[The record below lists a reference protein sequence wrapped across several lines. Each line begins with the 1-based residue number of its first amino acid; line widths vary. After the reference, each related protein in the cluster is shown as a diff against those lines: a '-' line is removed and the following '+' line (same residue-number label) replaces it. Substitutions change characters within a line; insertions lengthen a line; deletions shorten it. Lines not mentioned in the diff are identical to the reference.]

1 MVLENGEKY
10 KILLVEDNHHL
21 RIVIRDY
28 LMLNGFDVVLAS
40 DGQEGTECLNREN
53 FDLVILDIMMPR
65 KDGFTIA
72 SEMRSEKNET
82 PVIFLTAKALN
93 EDRIK
98 GLQLGADDYITKP
111 FSSEELLLRI
121 KAILKRTGNIRSV
134 QNQAPQSMFK
144 IGQYI
149 FDFDNLVLIHS
160 GSSKT
165 TLTRKEA
172 SLLCLLCQ
180 NRNLLVSR
188 ETLIKHV
195 WGRENDYYVGRSMDV
210 FITKLRKYLSK
221 DPGISLNNVHGTG
234 FRLEITEDN
243 L

>member
-1 MVLENGEKY
+1 MAPENGDKC
-10 KILLVEDNHHL
+10 KILLVEDNQHL

-28 LMLNGFDVVLAS
+28 LMLNGIDVVLAC
-40 DGQEGTECLNREN
+40 DGQEGTDCLNRED

-65 KDGFTIA
+65 KDGFMIA
-72 SEMRSEKNET
+72 SEMRQQKNET
-82 PVIFLTAKALN
+82 PFIFLTAKSMN

-111 FSSEELLLRI
+111 FISEELLLRI
-121 KAILKRTGNIRSV
+121 KAILKRTGFSKMV
-134 QNQAPQSMFK
+134 QKQQAPTVNNK
-144 IGQYI
+144 LGQYI
-149 FDFDNLVLIHS
+149 FDFENLVLIFTD
-160 GSSKT
+160 GSRT

-172 SLLCLLCQ
+172 ALLQLLCQ

-210 FITKLRKYLSK
+210 FITKLRKYLGK
-221 DPGISLNNVHGTG
+221 DPRISLSNVHGTG
-234 FRLEITEDN
+234 FRLEVNED
-243 L
+243 